1 MLKAAGGGRLSFYFL
16 FRSEREPEKMLHA
29 RERLPRVRGAR
40 RAAGAT
46 GPEIRLGIAGFA
58 QQAAGSRLSL
68 QAGLPS
74 LFLAL
79 QPAAVLGR
87 GLLGSCTQAWLRSHG
102 ENLLRRIP
110 APGVP
115 ISSVCGGDPEF
126 LLLAGVSVC
135 ETGAEALGSF
145 I

>member
-68 QAGLPS
+68 QARLPS

-79 QPAAVLGR
+79 QPAAV
-87 GLLGSCTQAWLRSHG
+87 LGSCTQAWLRSHG

-115 ISSVCGGDPEF
+115 VSSVCGGDPEF

>member
-1 MLKAAGGGRLSFYFL
+1 MSLRRCFTHASISHASAVPGGL
-16 FRSEREPEKMLHA
+16 REP
-29 RERLPRVRGAR
+29 
-40 RAAGAT
+40 RAP

-68 QAGLPS
+68 QAELPN

-87 GLLGSCTQAWLRSHG
+87 GLLGSCTQAWLGSHG

-115 ISSVCGGDPEF
+115 VSSVCGRDPEF